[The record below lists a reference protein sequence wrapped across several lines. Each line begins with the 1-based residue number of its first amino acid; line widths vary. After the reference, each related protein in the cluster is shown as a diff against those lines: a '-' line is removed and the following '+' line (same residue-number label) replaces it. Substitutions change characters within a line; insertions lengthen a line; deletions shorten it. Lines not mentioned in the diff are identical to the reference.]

1 MRMVVWVF
9 YWSKYVAGVVF
20 GVQVKAGP
28 FGGKIFFPEGGFRMG
43 DGQFFIQKIRGGLR
57 EKVGGLVVFS
67 VQVHVQD
74 IRGNFLRGGHGH
86 A

>member
-1 MRMVVWVF
+1 
-9 YWSKYVAGVVF
+9 
-20 GVQVKAGP
+20 
-28 FGGKIFFPEGGFRMG
+28 MG